1 MLSLGLAAAV
11 LFEYRQTNLG
21 RNKDC
26 NEQHYTDATRPTEL
40 LICRA
45 FHRARIGACVA
56 PGKPFLLH
64 AHPPCPGSDPI
75 DEVRRGG
82 FETRPYTSAEQP
94 ASGARPAPDCQAAIR
109 LRDYVLL
116 VYFFSLST
124 VLAMRKQSTPTGMPQ

>member
-1 MLSLGLAAAV
+1 MHFS
-11 LFEYRQTNLG
+11 
-21 RNKDC
+21 
-26 NEQHYTDATRPTEL
+26 
-40 LICRA
+40 
-45 FHRARIGACVA
+45 ARESAQCVA

-82 FETRPYTSAEQP
+82 FKTRPYTSAEQP
-94 ASGARPAPDCQAAIR
+94 ASGARPARIAKPQSG